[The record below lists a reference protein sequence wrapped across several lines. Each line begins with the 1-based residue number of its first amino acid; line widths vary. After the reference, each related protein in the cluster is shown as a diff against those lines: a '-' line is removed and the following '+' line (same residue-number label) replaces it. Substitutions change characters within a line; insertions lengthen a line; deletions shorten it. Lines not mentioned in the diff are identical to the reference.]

1 MDTTRGRERTQIQAH
16 VSFGAWLKSPLFL
29 SYVRRF
35 FLLWIAGK
43 LVNAATA
50 SLSGISPFSFR
61 AGTELVIL
69 LFELGALIAFIKRD
83 NEDIL
88 LGNVGLRVSVALA
101 PLAIVHLA
109 LSAALALVA
118 R

>member
-1 MDTTRGRERTQIQAH
+1 
-16 VSFGAWLKSPLFL
+16 VSFGAWLSSPLFL
-29 SYVRRF
+29 SYLRRF
-35 FLLWIAGK
+35 VLLWIAGK
-43 LVNAATA
+43 LANAATA
-50 SLSGISPFSFR
+50 SVIGISPFSFR

-88 LGNVGLRVSVALA
+88 LGNVGLRLSVALA
-101 PLAIVHLA
+101 PLVMVHLA
-109 LSAALALVA
+109 LSAALAMVA

>member
-1 MDTTRGRERTQIQAH
+1 M
-16 VSFGAWLKSPLFL
+16 SFGAWLRSPLFR

-35 FLLWIAGK
+35 VLLWIAGK
-43 LVNAATA
+43 FANAATA
-50 SLSGISPFSFR
+50 SVAGITPFGFR

-69 LFELGALIAFIKRD
+69 LFELGALVAFIKRD

-88 LGNVGLRVSVALA
+88 LGNVGLRLSVALA
-101 PLAIVHLA
+101 PLVIVHMA
-109 LSAALALVA
+109 LSAVLALVA